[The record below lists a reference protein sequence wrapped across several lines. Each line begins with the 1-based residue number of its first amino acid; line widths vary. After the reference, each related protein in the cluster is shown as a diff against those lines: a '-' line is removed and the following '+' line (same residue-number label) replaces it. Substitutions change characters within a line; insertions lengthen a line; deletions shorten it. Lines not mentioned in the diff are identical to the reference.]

1 MDIQLPF
8 VFDYRNPDYV
18 EVIRYR
24 VWLLQK
30 IRSAPNKAQVVASM
44 KAHYRNN
51 PAQMIADWGITFDP
65 RNADVGLPTIIP
77 FIPFPKQVEFIEYDR
92 KKWRNQEP
100 GIVVKSRDMGM
111 SWLLI
116 GIDCCDALTHTGI
129 AVGYGSRKEEYVD
142 KVGSPKSLF
151 WKARQF
157 INHIPEEF
165 RGGFNEKRH
174 APHMRITI
182 PDTNSVITGEAGDNI
197 GRGDRATRYRVDEAA
212 FLERPELID
221 AALSNTTRYRLDLSS
236 VNGPNNPFAQKA
248 RGGKLEVF
256 VFDWRDDPRKDQ
268 AWYDRMCEQLDNP
281 VIVAQEID
289 HNFDAST
296 EGMLIPSEWVEAAID
311 ADTRLGITCTGAK
324 IGALDVADEG
334 RDKNAYCAR
343 IGVRITHLS
352 EWSGKGSD
360 IMETVAHAFNLTD
373 ELGQDDFRY
382 DADGLGAGVRGDARA
397 LNEKRTKKIKVNPF
411 RGSGEVL
418 FPDKAVEN
426 AAGQSIGRTNGD
438 YFMNAKAQAWWA
450 LRRRFQLTY
459 RWVVKGIP
467 CKPDEIIVIPSTL
480 EKRDKLKLELSQ
492 PTYSLNGAGK
502 ILVDKSPEGVKSPN
516 LADSVMMCY
525 APYKPTS
532 IDWSKA

>member
-8 VFDYRNPDYV
+8 TFDWRNPDYV

-24 VWLLQK
+24 VWLLNK
-30 IRSAPNKAQVVASM
+30 IRQAPNKAQVVASM

-51 PAQMIADWGITFDP
+51 PAQMIADWGVTFDP
-65 RNADVGLPTIIP
+65 RNADVGLPTVIP
-77 FIPFPKQVEFIEYDR
+77 FIPFPKQTEFITWDR
-92 KKWRNQEP
+92 ERWRSQEP
-100 GIVVKSRDMGM
+100 GLVVKSRDMGM

-116 GIDCCDALTHTGI
+116 AIDCCDSITMQGLAI
-129 AVGYGSRKEEYVD
+129 GYGSRKEEYVD

-157 INHIPEEF
+157 ISHIPAEF
-165 RGGFNEKRH
+165 RGGFDEKKH
-174 APHMRITI
+174 SPHMRITI
-182 PDTNSVITGEAGDNI
+182 PESGSVITGEAGDNI

-236 VNGPNNPFAQKA
+236 VNGPSNPFAQKA
-248 RGGKLEVF
+248 RGGKIKVF
-256 VFDWRDDPRKDQ
+256 IFDWRDDPRKDQ

-296 EGMLIPSEWVEAAID
+296 EGLLIPNEWIQAAID
-311 ADTRLGITCTGAK
+311 ADIVLGLTCTGAK
-324 IGALDVADEG
+324 IGAMDVADEG
-334 RDKNAYCAR
+334 RDKNSYAMR
-343 IGVRITHLS
+343 EGVKLMHLTQ
-352 EWSGKGSD
+352 WSGKGSD
-360 IMETVAHAFNLTD
+360 IMESVAHVFNLCD
-373 ELGQDDFRY
+373 ELQQQDFRY
-382 DADGLGAGVRGDARA
+382 DADGLGAGVRGDART
-397 LNEKRTKKIKVNPF
+397 LNERRDKKIKVHAF
-411 RGSGEVL
+411 HGSGEVL
-418 FPDKAVEN
+418 FPNKPVEN

-438 YFMNAKAQAWWA
+438 YFSNLKAQSWWS

-459 RWVVKGIP
+459 RWVKKGIP

-480 EKRDKLKLELSQ
+480 PVVNQLKLELGQ

-502 ILVDKSPEGVKSPN
+502 ILVDKAPDGVKSPN

-525 APYKPTS
+525 APLKPTS
-532 IDWSKA
+532 IDWTKA